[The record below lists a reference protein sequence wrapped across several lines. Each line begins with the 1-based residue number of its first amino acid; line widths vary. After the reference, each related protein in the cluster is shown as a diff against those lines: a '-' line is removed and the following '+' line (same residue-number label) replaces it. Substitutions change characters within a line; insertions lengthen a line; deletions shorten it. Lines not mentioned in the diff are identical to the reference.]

1 MRKEKSVEIC
11 VSADFLLYLQRVQKS
26 TSMTAIV
33 AVLNKHAVAVAA
45 DSAVTMGNTHKVV
58 NSANK
63 IFTLS
68 KYHPVAVM
76 TYSSAT
82 FMGTPWDIIIKEY
95 RKQLKDTCFPTVK
108 EYVDDFITYL
118 HNRNFF
124 CDEKAQKLCMVSIL
138 DSFFELCRNEII
150 RQECVEC
157 PTEESIVQKLNEC
170 LLNNKTADKCVEF
183 ASYTYDDFKNYA
195 NVEIDN
201 YAQRKGFSNVEVLCE
216 SFFYYLIAKFS
227 KPIYT
232 GLVFV
237 GYGESEIYPS
247 LYPLNITL
255 GIDNHLKYYI
265 DENNVS
271 QINEHGPEA
280 VIVPFAQVDV
290 TQTIIRGINPSF
302 QDIIYN
308 VIDKSIKSYSNAI
321 TNILDGNPATSAV
334 SIAVKGLDKG
344 AIINDITTQINREMY
359 SLYSKPL
366 IDTVVLLDNEDMA
379 NMAESFISLT
389 SLVRRMQPGEETVGG
404 PVDVA
409 VISKG
414 DGFVWINRKHY
425 FKPELNAS
433 FFSNYFN

>member
-1 MRKEKSVEIC
+1 MNGEFFPYFCNYLK
-11 VSADFLLYLQRVQKS
+11 VSRQ
-26 TSMTAIV
+26 MTAIV
-33 AVLNKHAVAVAA
+33 GVLNKHAVAIAA
-45 DSAVTMGNTHKVV
+45 DSAVTMGNTHKVI

-76 TYSSAT
+76 TYSNAA

-95 RKQLKDTCFPTVK
+95 RKQLGEKGFSFLID
-108 EYVDDFITYL
+108 YVNDFIAFL
-118 HNRNFF
+118 HNRHFF
-124 CDEKAQKLCMVSIL
+124 CDDQTQHDFMKYIL
-138 DSFFELCRNEII
+138 DLFYNLCCDEIRRDKGFPKENI
-150 RQECVEC
+150 PTSEQVE
-157 PTEESIVQKLNEC
+157 EKLSQC
-170 LLNNKTADKCVEF
+170 LKNNKEADKCVEF
-183 ASYTYDDFKNYA
+183 ASFPFEDFKKYA
-195 NVEIDN
+195 DSDIKT
-201 YAQRKGFSNVEVLCE
+201 YAKNIGLKNDLLLME
-216 SFFYYLIAKFS
+216 SFYYYLSAQFS
-227 KPIYT
+227 MPFYT

-247 LYPLNITL
+247 LHPINIVF
-255 GIDNHLKYYI
+255 GIDNHLKYVEDNSNAVKI
-265 DENNVS
+265 S
-271 QINEHGPEA
+271 EHGLEA
-280 VIVPFAQVDV
+280 VIVPFAQIDV

-308 VIDKSIKSYSNAI
+308 VINKSVKSLSGAI
-321 TNILDGNPATSAV
+321 TNILDENPSTSVV
-334 SIAVKGLDKG
+334 SAAVKSLDIDSIIKEITMQINKKMRETYTDPLLNTVVSLDK
-344 AIINDITTQINREMY
+344 
-359 SLYSKPL
+359 
-366 IDTVVLLDNEDMA
+366 EDMA

-433 FFSNYFN
+433 FFSNYFK

>member
-1 MRKEKSVEIC
+1 
-11 VSADFLLYLQRVQKS
+11 
-26 TSMTAIV
+26 MTAIV
-33 AVLNKHAVAVAA
+33 GVLNKHAVAIAA

-76 TYSSAT
+76 TYNNAA

-95 RKQLKDTCFPTVK
+95 RKQLGEKGFSFLKD
-108 EYVDDFITYL
+108 YVDDFISFL
-118 HNRNFF
+118 HNRHFF
-124 CDEKAQKLCMVSIL
+124 CDDQTQHGFMKFIL
-138 DSFFELCRNEII
+138 DSFYNLCCDEIRRDKGI
-150 RQECVEC
+150 AQEVALTSDLVE
-157 PTEESIVQKLNEC
+157 EKLNQC
-170 LLNNKTADKCVEF
+170 LTNNKTADKCIEF
-183 ASYTYDDFKNYA
+183 ASFSFEDFKKYA
-195 NVEIDN
+195 NSDIET
-201 YAQRKGFSNVEVLCE
+201 YAKSIGFGNNILLTET
-216 SFFYYLIAKFS
+216 FYYYLSAKFS
-227 KPIYT
+227 MPFYT

-247 LYPLNITL
+247 LYPINIVF
-255 GIDNHLKYYI
+255 GIDNHLKYVV
-265 DENNVS
+265 DNNVVKIS
-271 QINEHGPEA
+271 EHGPEA
-280 VIVPFAQVDV
+280 AIVPFAQVDV

-308 VIDKSIKSYSNAI
+308 VIDKSVKSLSGAI
-321 TNILDGNPATSAV
+321 TKILDTDPLTSVV
-334 SIAVKGLDKG
+334 SAAVKGLDLDSV
-344 AIINDITTQINREMY
+344 IRNITLQIDKEMSETY
-359 SLYSKPL
+359 TDPL
-366 IDTVVLLDNEDMA
+366 LNTVVSLDKEDMA

-433 FFSNYFN
+433 FFSNYFK